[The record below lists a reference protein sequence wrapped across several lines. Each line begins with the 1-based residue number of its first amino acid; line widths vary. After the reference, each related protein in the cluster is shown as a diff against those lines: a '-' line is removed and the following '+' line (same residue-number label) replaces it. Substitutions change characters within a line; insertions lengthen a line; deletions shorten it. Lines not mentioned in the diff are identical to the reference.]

1 MNIKK
6 KEFVTFVLEIL
17 TGALSLMIASYLFK
31 SFYVE
36 NFGYACLASVIISV
50 ISVYLKPLLEFIA
63 LPINIL
69 TMGLTTPLINVVIL
83 KITHLILGSKFVVNG
98 WIIPIFI
105 AIFISVVNVL
115 LNNLIVDKYKER
127 R

>member
-36 NFGYACLASVIISV
+36 NFWFACLASIIISV

>member
-6 KEFVTFVLEIL
+6 KEFMTFVLEIL

-36 NFGYACLASVIISV
+36 NFWYACLASVIISV

>member
-17 TGALSLMIASYLFK
+17 TGALSLMMASYLFK

-36 NFGYACLASVIISV
+36 NFWYACLASVIISV

>member
-6 KEFVTFVLEIL
+6 NEFVTFVLEIL

-36 NFGYACLASVIISV
+36 NFWYACLASVIISV

>member
-17 TGALSLMIASYLFK
+17 TGALSLMIVSYLFK

-36 NFGYACLASVIISV
+36 NFWYACLASVIISV

>member
-36 NFGYACLASVIISV
+36 NFWYACLASVIISV

-105 AIFISVVNVL
+105 SVVNVL

>member
-36 NFGYACLASVIISV
+36 NFWYACLASVIISV

-83 KITHLILGSKFVVNG
+83 KITHLILGSKFFVNG

>member
-1 MNIKK
+1 MNNKK

-36 NFGYACLASVIISV
+36 NFWYACLASVIISV

>member
-36 NFGYACLASVIISV
+36 NFWYACLASVIISV

-69 TMGLTTPLINVVIL
+69 TMGVTTPWINVVIL
-83 KITHLILGSKFVVNG
+83 KITHLILGSKFGVNG

>member
-36 NFGYACLASVIISV
+36 NFWYACLASVIISV

-83 KITHLILGSKFVVNG
+83 KIAHLILGSKFVVNG